1 MRRFLMVFLGLGV
14 IFGFGFGSGIASVR
28 YRMHH
33 GCHDWRDGR
42 YADARGDWRG
52 WREARD
58 FQPEVKAVPQTVV
71 VQPQAAPAPTPAPAA
86 PAPQVFVI
94 MPQGAAPAPQV
105 VTVPVPTPVV
115 TPVSSGNVAPSAN
128 AP

>member
-14 IFGFGFGSGIASVR
+14 IFGFGSGIASVR

-58 FQPEVKAVPQTVV
+58 LQPEVKAAPQTVV
-71 VQPQAAPAPTPAPAA
+71 VQPQAAPAPAA

-115 TPVSSGNVAPSAN
+115 TPAASGNVAPPAN